1 MFFFFCLG
9 NNNTNHFVLSINH
22 MPHRQPSDKFSPVQ
36 PSWSSPCER
45 VPRTQPSISMNYGVV
60 ALYSVQS
67 YRAYDAIVVVI

>member
-1 MFFFFCLG
+1 MQ
-9 NNNTNHFVLSINH
+9 
-22 MPHRQPSDKFSPVQ
+22 HRQPSNKFSPVQ

-45 VPRTQPSISMNYGVV
+45 VPRTQSSISMNYGVV